1 MSLPSDNFGSP
12 GDAPDDRYDK
22 GGRRKLDP
30 VWLDRLHTAAFY
42 LAAIGFALAA
52 GAYDVPPL
60 PFIAG
65 LVLICALYLYT
76 GFKYIEPEL
85 TQSLHPSLEALELT
99 DREIIFTNWLGRR
112 ETLRWDRLRRVGVD
126 RSQALFPD
134 PWVGD
139 YDEDYWFLVDR
150 DDKRLS
156 IPLDIAGAEALRRV
170 LKERLDGFD
179 GDLADRAMASKDR
192 GHWLCWEAPG
202 DGADPGTRSCL
213 LDPSDPC

>member
-1 MSLPSDNFGSP
+1 MPQPSDNSGS
-12 GDAPDDRYDK
+12 PDDRHDT
-22 GGRRKLDP
+22 GNRRKLDP

-42 LAAIGFALAA
+42 LAAFGFALAA

-60 PFIAG
+60 PFVAG

-85 TQSLHPSLEALELT
+85 TQSFHPSLEALELT
-99 DREIIFTNWLGRR
+99 EREIIFTNWLGRR
-112 ETLRWDRLRRVGVD
+112 ETLEWDRLRRVGVD

-150 DDKRLS
+150 DDNSLCV
-156 IPLDIAGAEALRRV
+156 PLELPGAEDLRRA
-170 LKERLDGFD
+170 LQGRLEGFD
-179 GDLADRAMASKDR
+179 ADLADRAKASKDR
-192 GHWLCWEAPG
+192 GHWVCWEAP
-202 DGADPGTRSCL
+202 DHGASPGA
-213 LDPSDPC
+213 